1 MKTVVKLTVFSLT
14 IAYFAM
20 TAICSAQ
27 DVDLE
32 KGLIGY
38 WKLEKDAKDYSGN
51 DNHGKN
57 NGVQFT
63 AKGVNGESAA
73 SFNGR
78 DNYISV
84 PNSELLNFGTNDFTL
99 STWVYTKKHNDD
111 VLGDILSKFD
121 LEKRNGLNF
130 SIMNYSGVTNAQSN
144 HRNVFFGID
153 DGKIEEKF
161 TDCGRPGNTQF
172 ITTLTVFNGDLY
184 ASTYEPGINNS
195 GRVYRYNGGTEWADC
210 GSPDKSNT
218 VMSMAV
224 LDGKLYVGTGFYHGQ
239 GSALN
244 TDSENTTPGGKIF
257 RYEGGKKWTDCGR
270 PGEHGMVYGW
280 VVEGG
285 GPAKDIWCLT
295 TFNGYLYGSPLIS
308 EGIWRY
314 DGDKNWTYV
323 GGPGRRIFGIA
334 VYNGTLYGMGN
345 DVGGIVEYDGVKMWD
360 NAGYQKGATQ
370 VYSIA
375 VHNGIMYTGVWPN
388 GTVYRDDGNK
398 KWTSVGQLGNEEE
411 VMGMLVYNGKMYA
424 GTLPLA
430 EVYRYDGGSNWTLLD
445 RLDHTPDVRYRRA
458 WSLAVF
464 NGKLFV
470 GTLPSGHVYS
480 IEAGKSVSYDHEL
493 EPGWKHL
500 VAQRN
505 GKNLN
510 FYIDGELKEV
520 STEFESSDFN
530 LSNSKDLQ
538 IGFGTH
544 DYFYGNM
551 SEVRAYNRAL
561 TAEEI
566 QSLFKQK
573 SSK

>member
-1 MKTVVKLTVFSLT
+1 MKTSVKISLIFLVVVLFG
-14 IAYFAM
+14 M
-20 TAICSAQ
+20 TSICTAQ
-27 DVDLE
+27 ENVLE
-32 KGLIGY
+32 KGLVGY

-51 DNHGKN
+51 ENHGKKS
-57 NGVQFT
+57 GVQFT
-63 AKGVNGESAA
+63 AEGVTGSTAA
-73 SFNGR
+73 NFNGR
-78 DNYISV
+78 DNFILI
-84 PNSELLNFGTNDFTL
+84 PNSESLNFGTKNFTICA
-99 STWVYTKKHNDD
+99 WIYTRKHNDD
-111 VLGDILSKFD
+111 VLGDIISKFD
-121 LEKRNGLNF
+121 SERRNGLNF
-130 SIMNYSGVTNAQSN
+130 SIMNYPGVTNAQSN

-153 DGKIEEKF
+153 DGRIDDKF
-161 TDCGRPGNTQF
+161 TDCGRPGNTEF
-172 ITTLTVFNGDLY
+172 ITTLTVYNGDLY
-184 ASTYEPGINNS
+184 ATTYEPGIDNS
-195 GRVYRYNGGTEWADC
+195 GRVYRYNGKKEWVDC

-224 LDGKLYVGTGFYHGQ
+224 LDGKLYAGTGFYHGQ

-244 TDSENTTPGGKIF
+244 TDSENTTPGGRVF
-257 RYEGGKKWTDCGR
+257 RYEGGKEWTDCGR
-270 PGEHGMVYGW
+270 PGEHGMVYSW
-280 VVEGG
+280 VVQGG

-295 TFNGYLYGSPLIS
+295 TFNGHLYGSPLVS

-323 GGPGRRIFGIA
+323 GSPGRRIFGIG

-345 DVGGIVEYDGVKMWD
+345 DIGGIVKYDGNLMWD
-360 NAGYQKGATQ
+360 NAGYQEGATQ

-398 KWTSVGQLGNEEE
+398 QWTNVGQLGNEEE

-430 EVYRYDGGSNWTLLD
+430 EVYRYDGGSTWTLID
-445 RLDHTPDVRYRRA
+445 RLDYTPDVRYRRA

-464 NGKLFV
+464 DGKLFV

-480 IEAGKSVSYDHEL
+480 IEVGKSVSHDYEL

-500 VAQRN
+500 VAQRDGN
-505 GKNLN
+505 KLK

-520 STEFESSDFN
+520 STKFKSDNFN
-530 LSNSKDLQ
+530 ISNEKDLY

-544 DYFYGNM
+544 DYFYGKM
-551 SEVRAYNRAL
+551 SDVRMYTRAL
-561 TAEEI
+561 SKSEI
-566 QSLFKQK
+566 QALYKQK
-573 SSK
+573 ASE